1 MSYFSESDI
10 NDAKRRVREMQ
21 NRANNLVSE
30 EPKRNNDGFNQR
42 YQNRRQNTENRAETK
57 VNENFSKNADED
69 NKKIQN
75 SILDL
80 FGDGDKSQIIILA
93 LILVLSREGA
103 DNMLILAL
111 LYLLL

>member
-1 MSYFSESDI
+1 MPYFSESDI

-21 NRANNLVSE
+21 NRANNFVTD
-30 EPKRNNDGFNQR
+30 EPRRNSDGFNIPS
-42 YQNRRQNTENRAETK
+42 QNHRKNEENTQENNK
-57 VNENFSKNADED
+57 NEKNSNDDGED
-69 NKKIQN
+69 NKSGQN
-75 SILDL
+75 GILDL

>member
-1 MSYFSESDI
+1 MPNFSESDI

-21 NRANNLVSE
+21 NRANNFVSE
-30 EPKRNNDGFNQR
+30 EPKRNNDGFNSQH
-42 YQNRRQNTENRAETK
+42 QNRRQNINRAENNK
-57 VNENFSKNADED
+57 NEKISKEGTED
-69 NKKIQN
+69 SKSGQN
-75 SILDL
+75 GLLDL

>member
-1 MSYFSESDI
+1 MPYFSESDI

-21 NRANNLVSE
+21 NRANNFVNEESE
-30 EPKRNNDGFNQR
+30 RNNEAYNIPPQSNP
-42 YQNRRQNTENRAETK
+42 QKAEEEQEN
-57 VNENFSKNADED
+57 SKST
-69 NKKIQN
+69 QN
-75 SILDL
+75 SILDFL
-80 FGDGDKSQIIILA
+80 GVGDASQLVILA

>member
-21 NRANNLVSE
+21 NRANNFVSE
-30 EPKRNNDGFNQR
+30 EPKKNNDGFNHQQ
-42 YQNRRQNTENRAETK
+42 QNRRQNADRTEENRK
-57 VNENFSKNADED
+57 SENNSKDGRD
-69 NKKIQN
+69 DSKSSQG
-75 SILDL
+75 SLLDL
-80 FGDGDKSQIIILA
+80 FGDGDKSQLIILA
-93 LILVLSREGA
+93 LIFVLSREGA

>member
-1 MSYFSESDI
+1 MANFSEADI

-21 NRANNLVSE
+21 NRANNFVS
-30 EPKRNNDGFNQR
+30 EPKRNNNDFNSFSQSKR
-42 YQNRRQNTENRAETK
+42 NNTERKEEKHTNQ
-57 VNENFSKNADED
+57 
-69 NKKIQN
+69 KKSQQEEKEKGQK

-80 FGDGDKSQIIILA
+80 FADGDKSQLIILA
-93 LILVLSREGA
+93 LIFVLSREGA

>member
-1 MSYFSESDI
+1 MPYFSESDI

-21 NRANNLVSE
+21 NRANNFVSE
-30 EPKRNNDGFNQR
+30 APERNNDGFNHQQ
-42 YQNRRQNTENRAETK
+42 QNRRKNADRTEDNYKNEKNSNDGTENRK
-57 VNENFSKNADED
+57 SS
-69 NKKIQN
+69 QG
-75 SILDL
+75 SLLDL
-80 FGDGDKSQIIILA
+80 LGDGDKSQLVILA